1 MPVRRGYRQ
10 ACGIARGLD
19 LVGERWSLLIV
30 RELLLGPKR
39 FTDLRA
45 GLPGVSPN
53 ALADRL
59 AELTQAGVL
68 RHRQLPPPAGSWIYE
83 LTDWGRK
90 LEPIVLALGTWALG
104 APPRQDQ
111 SFVSADSLM
120 LTIRTYYAGTTGT
133 HPSAAPATLAVRLR
147 DGIGNRAFGVWLHSD
162 TAQVSHELPG
172 QPDATITTDITTLL
186 DVLAD
191 PARLATM
198 PEGRMTI
205 DGDPGVVHRLAA
217 GLMVPEPEPAIAR
230 DTRPVRPENHGTERA
245 G

>member
-1 MPVRRGYRQ
+1 LFVPNRSTG
-10 ACGIARGLD
+10 
-19 LVGERWSLLIV
+19 
-30 RELLLGPKR
+30 
-39 FTDLRA
+39 LRA
-45 GLPGVSPN
+45 GLPGASPN

-83 LTDWGRK
+83 LTDWGHK

-120 LTIRTYYAGTTGT
+120 LSIRTYYAGTGA

-147 DGIGNRAFGVWLHSD
+147 DGSGNQAFGVWLHSD
-162 TAQVSHELPG
+162 TAQVRHELPD
-172 QPDATITTDITTLL
+172 QPDATITTDVATLL

-191 PARLATM
+191 PARLATI
-198 PEGRMTI
+198 PERQMTI

-217 GLMVPEPEPAIAR
+217 GLTVPEPEPASAR
-230 DTRPVRPENHGTERA
+230 R
-245 G
+245 